1 MVLKGLRKYAKS
13 HLAFLVSGITLSLIV
28 IFLLLQ
34 FTLPK
39 VTLYCDESVKPTL
52 NSPSSTAEK
61 GEPGISG
68 EKGEPGLPGAEGE
81 KGEPGKPGAT
91 GPAGAS
97 GVCTYVQAL
106 VTNILPSRDN
116 VYSLGNTTFRWKEL

>member
-1 MVLKGLRKYAKS
+1 M
-13 HLAFLVSGITLSLIV
+13 IV

-52 NSPSSTAEK
+52 NSPSSTA
-61 GEPGISG
+61 
-68 EKGEPGLPGAEGE
+68 E